1 MSNLLEKASILLT
14 PTAYDDGKIL
24 SVKPIDGSGD
34 FQFTRNSDATRVN
47 SAGLIESLQTLSNNL
62 VSNGDFS
69 QEGSELITNGD
80 FATDLSGWAIGGTDA
95 TNTITWET
103 NGARIISTTNLVSI
117 QQSNILTIGKSYKL
131 TCDVAITTGSIG
143 LDGATSGSAIVMVE
157 GFNEIYFTAI
167 SNYVK
172 IKRIT
177 TNSNCLLDNVSVK
190 EVGQDWTLGTDW
202 SIGNNKATKVAGSTN
217 NGIEQ
222 PNIFANGKKYK
233 LNFTISDYGGTGG
246 ITAYIGQGSQ
256 VIASG
261 LRDGDKEFI
270 FTSTTNADKLLL
282 NGFSTFSGSVSN
294 VSVIEITDDTNL
306 PRIDY
311 SPYSGAGTCGH
322 WLFEPQSTN
331 TATYSN
337 DFTQG
342 TNFNSG
348 NRTLG
353 DSVLSANQGTAPDG
367 KNTAQKLTDN
377 NGGGTGAIGLSS
389 FGAGLTSGQDST
401 VSIFVKKDTVRYFTI
416 TFTNFDTTQQTG
428 FDLDTGNILNS
439 GSNTGPGV
447 MTNYGN
453 GWYRCSA
460 TFSTTTDLVGA
471 IIFSITNNS
480 GTNGGNLRDGS
491 NSTLLW
497 GYQAEESSFATSYIP
512 TNESTV
518 TRNQEAA
525 FGSGN
530 SSLINST
537 EGTLYAEIAALTQ
550 RPDFRTDIALSDG
563 TSAGNVVRIHYL
575 STVDNTIRVQ
585 VRSGGAITVSQSTT
599 VTDIRD
605 FHKIALSYKVNEVK
619 FYIDGVLINTDPN
632 AAMPI
637 GLNQLSFSAGND
649 TSNEFFGKTKCV
661 AVFKEA
667 LTDDELECLTSDET
681 SFSSF
686 NALALANN
694 YTII

>member
-377 NGGGTGAIGLSS
+377 NGGGTGAISLSS